1 MSKVSC
7 IHFVGF
13 KGDDFNRAKMV
24 FGAPDFIH
32 RQYDGRA
39 KSMIMPEDTVV
50 FAKGTSMDITSV
62 YSFDDSAVM

>member
-50 FAKGTSMDITSV
+50 LV
-62 YSFDDSAVM
+62 